1 MPRDIL
7 NSQGAFYVIKIK
19 EAWKR
24 SIRTVLSMVKRM
36 VILVISGL
44 ILVYVLL
51 IAYVYVK
58 QGSMLYFPLKEIETT
73 PLAIGLDY
81 RELTLRTK
89 DGVDISAW
97 YIPAEN
103 ARGYV
108 LFCHGNAGNISHRLD
123 SIRIFHSLGLGVL
136 IFDYRGYGRSKG
148 APDEEGTY
156 RDAEGAWDYLVDSLH
171 VNPEKIIFFGRSLG
185 SAVAA
190 EMALRKQAGVLIVES
205 GFTSVPDL
213 GSSFYPYLPVRLL
226 SKYRYASIEKVG
238 KIKIPKLFI
247 HSPEDEIVPY
257 EQGRRL
263 FERAGEPKE
272 FLQLNGGHNEGF
284 LLSGNTYVEGLK
296 GFLSKYL
303 PD

>member
-1 MPRDIL
+1 MKSFI
-7 NSQGAFYVIKIK
+7 GAL
-19 EAWKR
+19 
-24 SIRTVLSMVKRM
+24 LSMVKRM
-36 VILVISGL
+36 VFLVISSL
-44 ILVYVLL
+44 VLVYVLL

-58 QGSMLYFPLKEIETT
+58 QGSMLFFPLKEIETT
-73 PLAIGLDY
+73 PLAIGFDY
-81 RELTLRTK
+81 QEVTLRTK

-97 YIPAEN
+97 YIPAEDT
-103 ARGYV
+103 RGFV

-123 SIRIFHSLGLGVL
+123 SIRIFHNLGLGVL

-148 APDEEGTY
+148 TPDEEGTY
-156 RDAEGAWDYLVDSLH
+156 RDAEAAWDYLVNSLH
-171 VNPEKIIFFGRSLG
+171 VAPERIILFGRSLG

-190 EMALRKQAGVLIVES
+190 EIALRKQTGALIMES

-238 KIKIPKLFI
+238 KIKMPKLFI

-263 FERAGEPKE
+263 FESASEPKE
-272 FLQLNGGHNEGF
+272 FLQLTGGHNEGF
-284 LLSGNTYVEGLK
+284 LLSGETYVEGLNS
-296 GFLSKYL
+296 FLSRYL
-303 PD
+303 PE

>member
-1 MPRDIL
+1 VKSFI
-7 NSQGAFYVIKIK
+7 GAL
-19 EAWKR
+19 
-24 SIRTVLSMVKRM
+24 LSMVKRM
-36 VILVISGL
+36 VFLVISSL
-44 ILVYVLL
+44 VLVYVLL

-58 QGSMLYFPLKEIETT
+58 QGSMLFFPLKEIETT
-73 PLAIGLDY
+73 PLAIGFDY
-81 RELTLRTK
+81 QEVTLRTK

-97 YIPAEN
+97 YIPAEDT
-103 ARGYV
+103 RGFV

-123 SIRIFHSLGLGVL
+123 SIRIFHNLGLGVL

-148 APDEEGTY
+148 TPDEEGTY
-156 RDAEGAWDYLVDSLH
+156 RDAEAAWDYLVNSLH
-171 VNPEKIIFFGRSLG
+171 VAPERIILFGRSLG

-190 EMALRKQAGVLIVES
+190 EIALRKQTGALIMES

-238 KIKIPKLFI
+238 KIKMPKLFI

-263 FERAGEPKE
+263 FESASEPKE
-272 FLQLNGGHNEGF
+272 FLQLTGGHNEGF
-284 LLSGNTYVEGLK
+284 LLSGETYVEGLNS
-296 GFLSKYL
+296 FLSRYL
-303 PD
+303 PG

>member
-1 MPRDIL
+1 VKSFI
-7 NSQGAFYVIKIK
+7 GAL
-19 EAWKR
+19 
-24 SIRTVLSMVKRM
+24 LSMVKRM
-36 VILVISGL
+36 VFLVISSL
-44 ILVYVLL
+44 VLVYVLL

-58 QGSMLYFPLKEIETT
+58 QGSMLFFPLKEIETT
-73 PLAIGLDY
+73 PLAIGFDY
-81 RELTLRTK
+81 QEVTLRTK

-97 YIPAEN
+97 YIPAEDT
-103 ARGYV
+103 RGFV

-123 SIRIFHSLGLGVL
+123 SIRIFHNLGLGVL

-148 APDEEGTY
+148 TPDEEGTY
-156 RDAEGAWDYLVDSLH
+156 RDAEAAWDYLVNSLH
-171 VNPEKIIFFGRSLG
+171 VAPERIILFGRSLG

-190 EMALRKQAGVLIVES
+190 EIALRKQTGALIMES

-238 KIKIPKLFI
+238 KIKMPKLFI

-263 FERAGEPKE
+263 FESASEPKE
-272 FLQLNGGHNEGF
+272 FLQLTGGHNEGF
-284 LLSGNTYVEGLK
+284 LLSGETYVEGLNS
-296 GFLSKYL
+296 FLSRYL
-303 PD
+303 PE

>member
-1 MPRDIL
+1 
-7 NSQGAFYVIKIK
+7 
-19 EAWKR
+19 
-24 SIRTVLSMVKRM
+24 MVF
-36 VILVISGL
+36 LVISGVV
-44 ILVYVLL
+44 LVYVLL

-58 QGSMLYFPLKEIETT
+58 QGSMLYFPLKEIEAT

-81 RELTLRTK
+81 QELILRTK

-97 YIPAEN
+97 YTPAEN

-123 SIRIFHSLGLGVL
+123 SIRIFHNLGLGVL

-156 RDAEGAWDYLVDSLH
+156 RDAEAAWDYLVNSLH
-171 VNPEKIIFFGRSLG
+171 VAPEKIILFGRSLG

-190 EMALRKQAGVLIVES
+190 EMASRKQAGALIMES

-238 KIKIPKLFI
+238 RLKIPKLFI

-257 EQGRRL
+257 EQGRKL
-263 FERAGEPKE
+263 FESASEPKE
-272 FLQLNGGHNEGF
+272 FLQLSGGHNEGF
-284 LLSGNTYVEGLK
+284 LLSGETYLK
-296 GFLSKYL
+296 GLDSFFSRYL

>member
-1 MPRDIL
+1 
-7 NSQGAFYVIKIK
+7 
-19 EAWKR
+19 
-24 SIRTVLSMVKRM
+24 MVKRM
-36 VILVISGL
+36 ALQVILGL
-44 ILVYVLL
+44 ILIYMLL

-73 PLAIGLDY
+73 PLATGLDY
-81 RELTLRTK
+81 QEVTLRTK

-103 ARGYV
+103 ARGFV

-123 SIRIFHSLGLGVL
+123 SIRIFHGLGLGVL
-136 IFDYRGYGRSKG
+136 IFDYRGYGKSKG
-148 APDEEGTY
+148 SPDEEGTY
-156 RDAEGAWDYLVDSLH
+156 RDAEAAWDYLVDSLH
-171 VNPEKIIFFGRSLG
+171 VKPEKIILFGRSLG

-190 EMALRKQAGVLIVES
+190 EMALRKQAGVLIMES

-238 KIKIPKLFI
+238 RIKMPKLFI

-263 FERAGEPKE
+263 FERASEPKE
-272 FLQLNGGHNEGF
+272 FLPLTGGHNEGF
-284 LLSGNTYVEGLK
+284 LLSGTMYVDGLNN
-296 GFLSKYL
+296 FLSRYL
-303 PD
+303 SD

>member
-1 MPRDIL
+1 
-7 NSQGAFYVIKIK
+7 
-19 EAWKR
+19 
-24 SIRTVLSMVKRM
+24 MVRRM
-36 VILVISGL
+36 VLLVLTGL
-44 ILVYVLL
+44 VVVYMLL
-51 IAYVYVK
+51 LAYVYVK
-58 QGSMLYFPLKEIETT
+58 QGSMLYFPLKEIEAT

-103 ARGYV
+103 ARGYL

-123 SIRIFHSLGLGVL
+123 SIRIFHNLGLCVL

-156 RDAEGAWDYLVDSLH
+156 RDAEAGWDYLVNSLH
-171 VNPEKIIFFGRSLG
+171 VKPGEIILFGRSLG

-190 EMALRKQAGVLIVES
+190 ETALRKKAGALIMES

-226 SKYRYASIEKVG
+226 SKYRYASIEKVA
-238 KIKIPKLFI
+238 KIKIPKRFV
-247 HSPEDEIVPY
+247 HSPDDEIIPY

-263 FERAGEPKE
+263 FESASEPKE
-272 FLQLNGGHNEGF
+272 FLKLTGGHNEGF
-284 LLSGNTYVEGLK
+284 LLSGNTYVEGVK
-296 GFLSKYL
+296 GFLSKHL